1 MSPKVSIII
10 PVFNNCEFVKIMIDS
25 IIAQNYQYWELLL
38 VDDGSIDST
47 INMLLKYE
55 KYDSRIKLIYRNRL
69 PKGAQTCRNIGL
81 SNAVGEYIIFFD
93 SDDYV
98 SPSCLSTRIEFMEK
112 HPNLDFCVFPGEEF
126 FKTPGDGKTQFGIS
140 TKNKDDLYLFLLPSL
155 PFVVWN
161 NIYRAKYLRTNN
173 LVWDEN
179 IKSLQD
185 SDYNIQNILTG
196 AVYDYAKTMP
206 DYFYRRNNPNSIT
219 KKIHTSSMIKSHL
232 YFYEKIIKTVRKKY
246 GNKYDRVLKYR
257 SLLFL
262 KIIISSNN
270 NDNVFFVN
278 QLKSLLLN
286 LSNGKLLIKN
296 ISIYTC
302 LCKYNIFKKLPLYI
316 FFPTYIVFKLQNK
329 FEIKSLK

>member
-1 MSPKVSIII
+1 
-10 PVFNNCEFVKIMIDS
+10 
-25 IIAQNYQYWELLL
+25 
-38 VDDGSIDST
+38 
-47 INMLLKYE
+47 
-55 KYDSRIKLIYRNRL
+55 
-69 PKGAQTCRNIGL
+69 
-81 SNAVGEYIIFFD
+81 
-93 SDDYV
+93 
-98 SPSCLSTRIEFMEK
+98 
-112 HPNLDFCVFPGEEF
+112 
-126 FKTPGDGKTQFGIS
+126 
-140 TKNKDDLYLFLLPSL
+140 
-155 PFVVWN
+155 
-161 NIYRAKYLRTNN
+161 
-173 LVWDEN
+173 
-179 IKSLQD
+179 
-185 SDYNIQNILTG
+185 
-196 AVYDYAKTMP
+196 
-206 DYFYRRNNPNSIT
+206 
-219 KKIHTSSMIKSHL
+219 MIKSHL

-296 ISIYTC
+296 ISIYTY